1 MENESK
7 VAGRREFDY
16 QERWHGWKSPVGL
29 GLFILLCG
37 ITIALLNISTSF
49 QLLNISTSF

>member
-16 QERWHGWKSPVGL
+16 QERWRGWKSPVGL

-49 QLLNISTSF
+49 VVSLN

>member
-1 MENESK
+1 MDNESK
-7 VAGRREFDY
+7 TTTRREFDY

-37 ITIALLNISTSF
+37 ATVALLNLSTSLF
-49 QLLNISTSF
+49 IGI

>member
-1 MENESK
+1 MEKEFKPGN
-7 VAGRREFDY
+7 RREFDY

-37 ITIALLNISTSF
+37 LTVAALNISSLWLF
-49 QLLNISTSF
+49 